1 VVTLQGTVQWGENK
15 VAVVDSSAAFDE
27 LITALEVE
35 AAYRPIIID
44 VVASDGCSLT
54 LGLGRDK
61 AVLSL
66 AGPGGSLSYYA
77 SIGDEDVQG
86 EISFEYY
93 GEATDFQLR
102 QAVPVL
108 AARAAA
114 AQFLAEQ
121 GLPDAVHWEE
131 F

>member
-1 VVTLQGTVQWGENK
+1 MITLQGTVQWGENK

-27 LITALEVE
+27 LITALEAE

-44 VVASDGCSLT
+44 VVASDGRGLT

-66 AGPGGSLSYYA
+66 AGPGGSPPYYA
-77 SIGDEDVQG
+77 SIGDDDAQG

-93 GEATDFQLR
+93 GEVTDFQLR
-102 QAVPVL
+102 HAVPVL

-131 F
+131 V